1 MNGADKPDSAAADI
15 LPRTGELNMSDKNQ
29 GKNRQSGKAPR
40 SGDTDAS
47 LQKELGRETA
57 EGRDSVGDVGSNRNL
72 TGSSTWETLPSG
84 KKKTPDSSAAK
95 GKTPKRPR

>member
-1 MNGADKPDSAAADI
+1 MP
-15 LPRTGELNMSDKNQ
+15 DKNQ
-29 GKNRQSGKAPR
+29 GKNKQSGKANK

-72 TGSSTWETLPSG
+72 SGSSTWETLPRG
-84 KKKTPDSSAAK
+84 KKKAPNDSAAT
-95 GKTPKRPR
+95 GKAPKKPR

>member
-1 MNGADKPDSAAADI
+1 
-15 LPRTGELNMSDKNQ
+15 MSDKNQ
-29 GKNRQSGKAPR
+29 GKKRQSGKAPR

-57 EGRDSVGDVGSNRNL
+57 EGSDSVGDVGSNRNL

-84 KKKTPDSSAAK
+84 SKKAPDNSAAK
-95 GKTPKRPR
+95 GKAPKKPR